1 MISVP
6 HFYLVRETLLGQ
18 LTSYLRSLRDTY
30 TNLSSSHPHIPSS
43 HPHRDPAQLAAAEK
57 LAPPT
62 GKNMPVVVNNI
73 IWTRQLEAKVR
84 VKERVSLQPVC
95 MVSICTRCLRLY
107 QLLRLCWET

>member
-6 HFYLVRETLLGQ
+6 RFSLVRETLLGQ

-84 VKERVSLQPVC
+84 VKERV
-95 MVSICTRCLRLY
+95 
-107 QLLRLCWET
+107 